1 MNNIYNRSN
10 HDRTVFEQ
18 RYVYDSRKGS
28 HRPVTQTEPFIKGPI
43 NLEWISKANALPGK
57 AGPIGLGMWYLA
69 GLNGSFS
76 FKTSGQ
82 LKKIAACER
91 KALYSGIMALEQA
104 GLIKVDRRAGSYPF
118 VEIIVS
124 KQTSL
129 P

>member
-10 HDRTVFEQ
+10 QDRTVFEQ
-18 RYVYDSRKGS
+18 RYVYDSRNGT

-69 GLNGSFS
+69 GLTGSLS

-82 LKKIAACER
+82 LKK
-91 KALYSGIMALEQA
+91 
-104 GLIKVDRRAGSYPF
+104 
-118 VEIIVS
+118 
-124 KQTSL
+124 SL
-129 P
+129 PVNEKLYILGLWRWNKRD